1 MSFFFWNKPKL
12 FSFLQHSV
20 VYYEQDG
27 DEIYPL
33 KPQGDVVTIP
43 DPEVLQVIIIL
54 LLTHRLGD
62 DSILDTQVQ

>member
-1 MSFFFWNKPKL
+1 M
-12 FSFLQHSV
+12 
-20 VYYEQDG
+20 YYEQDG